1 MSEPSARGLDTN
13 VLVRYL
19 VGDDPD
25 QYEHARA
32 LVEDRLTPEAPGLVH
47 PVALCELV
55 WVLRSVYGVPKAEIV
70 EALRLVLSVRTLR
83 VLDEPAVRAAL
94 DLYEDPEGRHAADFA
109 DALLS
114 VQYRD
119 AGTGL
124 ATFDKHASTLPEASR
139 LGHPAPDPGSGAG

>member
-1 MSEPSARGLDTN
+1 MSEPPARGLDTN

-32 LVEDRLTPEAPGLVH
+32 LVEDDLTPEAPGLVH

-55 WVLRSVYGVPKAEIV
+55 WVLRSVYDVPKGEIV

-94 DLYEDPEGRHAADFA
+94 DLYEAHAADFA

-114 VQYRD
+114 VEYRE

-124 ATFDKHASTLPEASR
+124 ATFDRHASRLPGGSR
-139 LGHPAPDPGSGAG
+139 LGHPAPDAGSGAG